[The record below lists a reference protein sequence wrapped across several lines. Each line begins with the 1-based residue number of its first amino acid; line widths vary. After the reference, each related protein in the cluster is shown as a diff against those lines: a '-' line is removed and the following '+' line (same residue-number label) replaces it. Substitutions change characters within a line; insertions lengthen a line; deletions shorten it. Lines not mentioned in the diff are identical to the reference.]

1 MLFFSLKTYSHF
13 TCMQWYIQQLEYKRN
28 CCVGAA
34 HVHVDALKI
43 FWFHTLLNVRRVWM
57 RCYLW
62 LFRSVEHLA
71 SLVRWSRQ
79 TINARVQHIL
89 WDDVHCRVS
98 SASPRTKKK
107 NENHEI
113 WTLRLPIWNY
123 SKHFRGRVLVLK

>member
-1 MLFFSLKTYSHF
+1 MCYFFSLKTYSHF

-43 FWFHTLLNVRRVWM
+43 FWFRTLLNVRGVWM

-79 TINARVQHIL
+79 TINARVQHVL

-98 SASPRTKKK
+98 SASPWTTKLNRKPWDVDPSSTNLKLLKTFKRTS
-107 NENHEI
+107 
-113 WTLRLPIWNY
+113 T
-123 SKHFRGRVLVLK
+123 SA